1 MNKIIKNTLFIAL
14 LLLMS
19 ILMFTACNKNA
30 SVIKDSETNP
40 TEINT
45 SIETTFEQITLEE
58 TFSTEIITEMSTP
71 EVTPPKETPQ
81 ASNPFIIEGDTLK
94 GLTNY
99 GKTLTEIV
107 IPSEWDG
114 KKIVSIESGAFE
126 RCLKLESVIIS
137 DSIQSIGSRAFVYC
151 SNLKSVIIG
160 EGVTNIGNYAFKDCK
175 ALTSIQFNAK
185 NCADIKYYETRVFE
199 LAGRNGDGITVTIG
213 KNVERIPA
221 NLFRPYMKED
231 WANIKTVTFEEN
243 SQCRSIGSYAFYR
256 CQNLSTVTLGDSI
269 TVIEE
274 WAFSDCGITQLKIT
288 DSVVSIKKHA
298 FALCDNL
305 QHLEIGESLSLIEPY
320 AFSCNNLTS
329 VVFKNTDRWVYTES
343 ETSTHC
349 TMIPN
354 LQYPEVAATYLSSTY
369 RWCYWLL

>member
-1 MNKIIKNTLFIAL
+1 
-14 LLLMS
+14 
-19 ILMFTACNKNA
+19 MFTACNKNA